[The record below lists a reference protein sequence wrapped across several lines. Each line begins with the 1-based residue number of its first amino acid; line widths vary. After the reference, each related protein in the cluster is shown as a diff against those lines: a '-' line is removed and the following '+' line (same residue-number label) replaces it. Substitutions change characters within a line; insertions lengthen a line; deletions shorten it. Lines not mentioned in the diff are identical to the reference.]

1 MPSAGAS
8 TDLGGVLAHTTH
20 DFHAILRVI
29 IVISKSAR
37 NSLSKLRIS
46 IVEYLNTAPLVWG
59 FTDGP
64 LVGKYDLSF
73 TVPSQCAEALRRG
86 DVDVAI
92 IPAIEYQR
100 MEGMTVIPGISIAAK
115 TDVRSLL
122 VVAKRPIEMAKRVA
136 LDTSS
141 RSSAALVRLL
151 AAEYWK
157 ISPDFIEAAPNP
169 TEMLRQADA
178 ALVIGDPA
186 LRIAMKMD
194 TLAGKVPS
202 GEQCCQGDPDELPVP
217 GFETIFVYD
226 VAYQWREMT
235 GKPCVLALW
244 AGRREAI
251 TPEVVADFEVS
262 KRYGLSRLREISEG
276 ASIKLD
282 LPPRALE
289 RYLTAHI
296 NFDLDAENLAGLRLY
311 FEKAAAAGLI
321 PRARP
326 LEFATAAA
334 HTPSTTRQGA

>member
-1 MPSAGAS
+1 
-8 TDLGGVLAHTTH
+8 
-20 DFHAILRVI
+20 
-29 IVISKSAR
+29 
-37 NSLSKLRIS
+37 LSKLRIC

-64 LVGKYDLSF
+64 LAGKYDLSF

-86 DVDVAI
+86 QADIAI

-100 MEGMTVIPGISIAAK
+100 MDGMVVVPGISIAAK

-151 AAEYWK
+151 AAGYWK
-157 ISPDFIEAAPNP
+157 ISPEFIEAAPNP
-169 TEMLRQADA
+169 TEMLKQADA

-186 LRIAMKMD
+186 LRVALKMD
-194 TLAGKVPS
+194 TLAGKAPS

-235 GKPCVLALW
+235 GKPCVLAVW

-251 TPEVVADFEVS
+251 TPEVAADFEFS
-262 KRYGLSRLREISEG
+262 KRYGLARLREISEG
-276 ASIKLD
+276 AAIKLD
-282 LPPRALE
+282 LPPLALE
-289 RYLTAHI
+289 RYLTDHI
-296 NFDLDAENLAGLRLY
+296 NFDLDEENLAGLRLY

-321 PRARP
+321 PQARP
-326 LEFATAAA
+326 IEFAEASTA
-334 HTPSTTRQGA
+334 STARQGA